1 MTYEANLESLAK
13 KEIPDW
19 FQDAKLGIFIHWG
32 LYSVPAFAPI
42 KYGDITNTIGDYGPV
57 FHFAHNP
64 YSEWYLNSLRIN
76 KDEYKEY
83 HENTYGEN
91 FKYNDFIPIFNKEAK
106 NWNPEEWIN
115 LFKDIGAKYIVF
127 TTKHADGFS
136 LWPSKVK
143 HPIKD
148 IYQADRDIVSE
159 LTKCARENGLK
170 MGLYY
175 CGGLDWSFQQEPIR
189 DSTTLLT
196 NIPDTQEYADYVD
209 NQIIELIDKFKPEI
223 LWNDISYPRKAK
235 IFEIIA
241 HYFNSVPNGV
251 VNDRWARYPKWF
263 KILPNTLILKKI
275 INSLSKSVIKKEGF
289 QGGPP
294 KEFSNFSTPEYRPN
308 YNLTRYKW
316 EATRGIGRSF
326 GYNQMETIDHFLT
339 VKELIHYFIDIV
351 SKNGNLL
358 LNVGPMADGTIPE
371 IQKERLTGLGKW
383 IKVNGEAIYGSRPW
397 KRAEGITE
405 NGISLR
411 FTRKGNF
418 LYVFILDK
426 LNSSRL
432 TLLDIDLKIINSATI
447 LGYDDVKIELDNEN
461 LIVSI
466 PFEVKESSA
475 YVLKLQIYE

>member
-1 MTYEANLESLAK
+1 
-13 KEIPDW
+13 
-19 FQDAKLGIFIHWG
+19 
-32 LYSVPAFAPI
+32 
-42 KYGDITNTIGDYGPV
+42 
-57 FHFAHNP
+57 
-64 YSEWYLNSLRIN
+64 
-76 KDEYKEY
+76 
-83 HENTYGEN
+83 
-91 FKYNDFIPIFNKEAK
+91 
-106 NWNPEEWIN
+106 
-115 LFKDIGAKYIVF
+115 
-127 TTKHADGFS
+127 
-136 LWPSKVK
+136 
-143 HPIKD
+143 
-148 IYQADRDIVSE
+148 
-159 LTKCARENGLK
+159 